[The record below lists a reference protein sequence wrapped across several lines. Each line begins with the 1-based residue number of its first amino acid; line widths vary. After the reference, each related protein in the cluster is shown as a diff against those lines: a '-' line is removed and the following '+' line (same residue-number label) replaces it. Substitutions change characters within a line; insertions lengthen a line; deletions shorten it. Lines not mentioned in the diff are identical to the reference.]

1 MNKIY
6 LITLGVLV
14 SLTLFAQDNKNLLN
28 IPISTVLDQSVQYT
42 DKKASL
48 ELFSYEEYLYSK
60 SRKTEI
66 GDKLKLNTRF
76 RYQVNNSTWMSLGFK
91 TNPNKDRFDNK
102 TSDFELRT
110 GYNYENFIA
119 QVDFSLNTD
128 DENGSISFGLDLDS
142 KNTFLRYEFN
152 KNFQFTFFPF
162 NFDGEVGVE
171 FKTYDVTRVYYIQ
184 GTPALI
190 PLTPDP
196 NNPNEKIA
204 NKTIPGFVLRYN
216 KITDRKNLF
225 SAYVGLGITAYEYPN
240 DSLFDVRSLT
250 GSTSWSR
257 NETFG
262 YKFGGLLRKTNAF
275 TSFQFVGQTQDQ
287 ETGVLVKSAAS
298 LYNLSYIRNK
308 FVFESEIT
316 ASKGGRKPYRIDFSE
331 DWFDTSDT
339 LYQSVQQ
346 RIYSNIAGD
355 KIQDWA
361 GKWGYAGSFK
371 LGLRKQEY
379 TPYFSYKYQN
389 KYFIFSGRESAQELR
404 TNNLEESHG
413 GLHRIGVGAYF
424 YKENFIIN
432 PRFEYLISKNNVF
445 SKSAIIT
452 DLSTLKELTNTD
464 FVFFINISYFY
475 NKKNGPRTFRL

>member
-1 MNKIY
+1 MNNIY
-6 LITLGVLV
+6 LVAVVVLS
-14 SLTLFAQDNKNLLN
+14 SLISLAQDDKNLSTV
-28 IPISTVLDQSVQYT
+28 PVSTVLDQSVQYT
-42 DKKASL
+42 EKKISL

-76 RYQVNNSTWMSLGFK
+76 RYQVNDITWMSLGFK
-91 TNPNKDRFDNK
+91 TNPDRDRFDNK

-119 QVDFSLNTD
+119 QADFSLNTD
-128 DENGSISFGLDLDS
+128 DDNGSISVGLDLDS
-142 KNTFLRYEFN
+142 ENTFLRYEFN

-162 NFDGEVGVE
+162 NFDGKVGVE
-171 FKTYDVTRVYYIQ
+171 FQTYDVTRIYYIQ

-196 NNPNEKIA
+196 NDLDEKIA
-204 NKTIPGFVLRYN
+204 NKTIPGFVFRYH
-216 KITDRKNLF
+216 KVIHSKNLF
-225 SAYVGLGITAYEYPN
+225 STYAGLGIATYEYPN
-240 DSLFDVRSLT
+240 DPSFDVRSLT

-262 YKFGGLLRKTNAF
+262 YKFGGLLRKENSF
-275 TSFQFVGQTQDQ
+275 TSFQFVGQTKDK
-287 ETGVLVKSAAS
+287 ETGVLTKSATS
-298 LYNLSYIRNK
+298 LYNLSYIGNRLIL
-308 FVFESEIT
+308 ESEIT
-316 ASKGGRKPYRIDFSE
+316 ASKGGRKPYRIDFSKN
-331 DWFDTSDT
+331 WFDTSDT
-339 LYQSVQQ
+339 LFQSVQQ

-355 KIQDWA
+355 EIQDWA
-361 GKWGYAGSFK
+361 GEWGYAGSFK

-389 KYFIFSGRESAQELR
+389 KYFVFSGRESAQELR

-413 GLHRIGVGAYF
+413 GLHRIGFGAYF

-445 SKSAIIT
+445 SKSGTIT

-464 FVFFINISYFY
+464 FIFFINISYFY
-475 NKKNGPRTFRL
+475 NKKTGPRTFRL